1 MRHPARFF
9 PLFLCSLLLFTSCF
23 FSVALGDDDPSV
35 AVVSIS
41 GYDNLMEHAAAIGE
55 IVGFPNAQQ
64 MIQLQLMQL
73 TGGKPLAGLDKTKP
87 IVVDIKLG
95 QAEPYGIACLPV
107 TDLEK
112 LLAQCQQHWQR
123 LKMWEMVFSY
133 SRQLQIPCTP
143 RRETVGLILQIKK
156 NTWPVS
162 RKIRLRL
169 LVIYQASISLPGGQ
183 KCKIFPKKS
192 APSSSVFLNS

>member
-73 TGGKPLAGLDKTKP
+73 TGGKPLAGLDKNQTDRCRYQ
-87 IVVDIKLG
+87 VRASRALRDCLSSS
-95 QAEPYGIACLPV
+95 YGSRETSRLNASNIG
-107 TDLEK
+107 K
-112 LLAQCQQHWQR
+112 G
-123 LKMWEMVFSY
+123 LKM
-133 SRQLQIPCTP
+133 
-143 RRETVGLILQIKK
+143 
-156 NTWPVS
+156 
-162 RKIRLRL
+162 
-169 LVIYQASISLPGGQ
+169 
-183 KCKIFPKKS
+183 
-192 APSSSVFLNS
+192 